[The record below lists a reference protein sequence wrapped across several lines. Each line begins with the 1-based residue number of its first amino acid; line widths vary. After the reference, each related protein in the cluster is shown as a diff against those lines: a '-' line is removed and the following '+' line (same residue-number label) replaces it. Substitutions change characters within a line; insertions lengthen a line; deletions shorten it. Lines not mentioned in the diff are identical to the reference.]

1 MTYVTT
7 FLHRT
12 YAAFLLLG
20 GVVWA
25 SNFLLQL
32 GISLIDAEW
41 VSFYLAVGIAA
52 AFLQV
57 PYGKRAGVI
66 DIALG
71 FVAIASWLWMS
82 VHFQTWLVDINGATP
97 EKYIPGAI
105 AIIVMMEALRKASGL
120 PITTLV
126 WLLIIYGFFGYL
138 LPQPL
143 QANYLAPEPFI
154 LYLYAD
160 TNAIPGFVLNI
171 IAGMVLA
178 FIVFGKLMEVSGA
191 TQFFNDLAMALM
203 GHRRGGPAKVA
214 VVASGM
220 FGSISSSP
228 VSNIMST
235 GVVTIPL
242 MKRVGFKPHYAAAIE
257 AVASTGGQ
265 IAPPVMGATAFLI
278 AEFLRVSYFD
288 VVIAAILPALFY
300 YVCLFMQVDAVAQR
314 EGLMG
319 MPRSQLPK
327 LGTVLREGWAFVIPL
342 VLLVYLLFG
351 RGSTAAYS
359 ALASSLV
366 LLAFALIRGKLRTR
380 AEWGVLIFG
389 GGAGM
394 VPLIM
399 IGGAA
404 GAVVG
409 VMNST
414 GLGQSLSFVLVQ
426 AGSSWGLMP
435 MLLVTAI
442 LCIILGM
449 GMPTTAI
456 YVILA
461 TVIGPAM
468 IKMGMTPMAAHLFIF
483 YFGVMSFL
491 TPPVAVSSFV
501 AAGVAGASMW
511 QTGWVGMQLS
521 MIALMLPFV
530 WAYDPS
536 LLLDGSWLSISI
548 VIATTL
554 AAILLISRGLLSM
567 HVGNIAGMTIRIVL
581 TLAAIAVAT
590 APVWL
595 GPESVTAGVIAV
607 AVIAACKWWPKPES
621 HMLQS
626 QGASAGEQTGGR
638 LC

>member
-1 MTYVTT
+1 MTPVTS
-7 FLHRT
+7 FLQRF
-12 YAAFLLLG
+12 YSAFLLLG

-25 SNFLLQL
+25 SNILSWW

-41 VSFYLAVGIAA
+41 VSVYLSIGIAT

-57 PYGKRAGVI
+57 PYGKRAGLFDV
-66 DIALG
+66 ALG
-71 FVAIASWLWMS
+71 LVAIAAWFWMS
-82 VHFQTWLVDINGATP
+82 RHFEAWLVDIEGATP
-97 EKYIPGAI
+97 AKYLPGAI
-105 AIIVMMEALRKASGL
+105 AIVLMMEALRKTSGL
-120 PITTLV
+120 PITILV
-126 WLLIIYGFFGYL
+126 WLLIGYGFFGYL
-138 LPQPL
+138 LPPPV
-143 QANYLAPEPFI
+143 QANYQRPEAFI

-160 TNAIPGFVLNI
+160 TNAIPGLVLVI

-191 TQFFNDLAMALM
+191 TRFFTDLAMAVM

-214 VVASGM
+214 VVASSL

-228 VSNIMST
+228 VGNIMST

-278 AEFLRVSYFD
+278 AEFLRISYFE
-288 VVIAAILPALFY
+288 VVVAAALPALFY
-300 YVCLFMQVDAVAQR
+300 YICLFMQVDALAQN
-314 EGLMG
+314 EGLSG
-319 MPRSQLPK
+319 IPRAQLPR
-327 LGTVLREGWAFVIPL
+327 LAVVLRKGWGFVVPL
-342 VLLVYLLFG
+342 VLLVYLLFW
-351 RGSTAAYS
+351 RGATPAFA
-359 ALASSLV
+359 ALASSALLLV
-366 LLAFALIRGKLRTR
+366 FALLKGSLRSR
-380 AEWGVLIFG
+380 AEWGELIFG
-389 GGAGM
+389 GGGGM

-404 GAVVG
+404 GVVVG
-409 VMNST
+409 VMNAT

-426 AGSSWGLMP
+426 AGSSWGLLP
-435 MLLVTAI
+435 MLLITAI

-461 TVIGPAM
+461 TVIGPTL
-468 IKMGMTPMAAHLFIF
+468 IKMGLTPLSAHLFIF

-501 AAGVAGASMW
+501 AAGLAGASMW
-511 QTGWVGMQLS
+511 RTGWVGMQLS
-521 MIALMLPFV
+521 MIALLLPFI

-536 LLLDGSWLSISI
+536 LLLDGSLLSIAI
-548 VIATTL
+548 VCATTL
-554 AAILLISRGLLSM
+554 SAILLISRALHSL
-567 HVGNIAGMTIRIVL
+567 HAGNAAGTAIGIAIML
-581 TLAAIAVAT
+581 TAIAIAA

-595 GPESVTAGVIAV
+595 GPESTIAGVLAV
-607 AVIAACKWWPKPES
+607 AGMVAAKWWSRRES
-621 HMLQS
+621 RGLLP
-626 QGASAGEQTGGR
+626 QGAPLGE
-638 LC
+638 

>member
-1 MTYVTT
+1 MTPVTT
-7 FLHRT
+7 FLQRT
-12 YAAFLLLG
+12 YATFLLLG
-20 GVVWA
+20 GVIWA
-25 SNFLLQL
+25 SNVLLRV

-41 VSFYLAVGIAA
+41 VSVYLSIGIAA

-57 PYGKRAGVI
+57 PYGKRPGVI
-66 DIALG
+66 EIALG
-71 FVAIASWLWMS
+71 FVAIAAWFWMS
-82 VHFQTWLVDINGATP
+82 LHFEAWLVDINGATP
-97 EKYIPGAI
+97 EKYVPGAI
-105 AIIVMMEALRKASGL
+105 AIVLMMEALRKASGL
-120 PITTLV
+120 PITILV
-126 WLLIIYGFFGYL
+126 WLLIGYGFFGYL
-138 LPQPL
+138 VPQPL
-143 QANYLAPEPFI
+143 QANYLAPGSFI
-154 LYLYAD
+154 QYLYAD

-191 TQFFNDLAMALM
+191 TQFFNDFAMALM

-214 VVASGM
+214 VVASGL

-288 VVIAAILPALFY
+288 VVLAAILPALFY
-300 YVCLFMQVDAVAQR
+300 YICLFLQVDAVAQR
-314 EGLMG
+314 EGLLG
-319 MPRSQLPK
+319 VPRSQLPK
-327 LGTVLREGWAFVIPL
+327 LGKVLREGWAFVIPL

-351 RGSTAAYS
+351 RGSTAAFS
-359 ALASSLV
+359 ALASSAV
-366 LLAFALIRGKLRTR
+366 LLVFALIRGRLRTR

-426 AGSSWGLMP
+426 AGSTWGLMP

-483 YFGVMSFL
+483 YYGVMSFL
-491 TPPVAVSSFV
+491 TPPVAVASFV
-501 AAGVAGASMW
+501 AAGLAGASMW
-511 QTGWVGMQLS
+511 QTGWVGMQMS

-536 LLLDGSWLSISI
+536 LLLDGSWLSILI

-554 AAILLISRGLLSM
+554 AAVLLISRGLLSM
-567 HVGNIAGMTIRIVL
+567 RVGNVMGTVIRIAL
-581 TLAAIAVAT
+581 TLAAIAMAA

-595 GPESVTAGVIAV
+595 GPELMIAGIIAV
-607 AVIAACKWWPKPES
+607 AVIAACKWWPLRGLS
-621 HMLQS
+621 GSQS
-626 QGASAGEQTGGR
+626 DSTSGNSAT
-638 LC
+638 C

>member
-1 MTYVTT
+1 MTLVTA
-7 FLHRT
+7 FLQRL
-12 YAAFLLLG
+12 YSAFLLLG

-25 SNFLLQL
+25 SNILLYL
-32 GISLIDAEW
+32 NVSLIDAEW
-41 VSFYLAVGIAA
+41 VGVYLSVGIAT

-57 PYGKRAGVI
+57 PYGKRASVLEV
-66 DIALG
+66 ALG
-71 FVAIASWLWMS
+71 FVAIAAWFWMS
-82 VHFQTWLVDINGATP
+82 RHFEGWLVDIEGATP
-97 EKYIPGAI
+97 EKYVPGII
-105 AIIVMMEALRKASGL
+105 AIVLMMEALRKVSGL
-120 PITTLV
+120 PITLLV
-126 WLLIIYGFFGYL
+126 WLLIGYGFFGFL

-143 QANYLAPEPFI
+143 QANYLAPESFI

-160 TNAIPGFVLNI
+160 TNAIPGLVLVI

-191 TQFFNDLAMALM
+191 TQFFTDFAMAIM

-214 VVASGM
+214 VVASGL

-228 VSNIMST
+228 VGNIMST

-265 IAPPVMGATAFLI
+265 IAPPVMGATAFLM
-278 AEFLRVSYFD
+278 AEFLRISYFD
-288 VVIAAILPALFY
+288 VVVAAALPALFY
-300 YVCLFMQVDAVAQR
+300 YFCLFMQVDAVAQY
-314 EGLMG
+314 EGLSG
-319 MPRSQLPK
+319 VPRSQLPK
-327 LGTVLREGWAFVIPL
+327 LALVLRKGWLYVAPL
-342 VLLVYLLFG
+342 ALLIYLLFW
-351 RGSTAAYS
+351 RGSTPAFA
-359 ALASSLV
+359 ALASSALLLV
-366 LLAFALIRGKLRTR
+366 FALLKGRLRGR
-380 AEWGVLIFG
+380 AEWSELIFG
-389 GGAGM
+389 GGGGM

-404 GAVVG
+404 GVVVG
-409 VMNST
+409 VMNAT

-426 AGSSWGLMP
+426 AGSSWGLLP
-435 MLLVTAI
+435 TLLVTAI

-461 TVIGPAM
+461 TVIGPAL
-468 IKMGMTPMAAHLFIF
+468 IKMGMTPMAAHMFIF

-501 AAGVAGASMW
+501 AAGLAGASMW
-511 QTGWVGMQLS
+511 RTGWVGMQLS
-521 MIALMLPFV
+521 MIALVLPFI

-536 LLLDGSWLSISI
+536 LLLDGSWLSIAI

-554 AAILLISRGLLSM
+554 AAILLVSRGLLLLR
-567 HVGNIAGMTIRIVL
+567 VGNAVGMTIGIVFAL
-581 TLAAIAVAT
+581 VAVALVA

-607 AVIAACKWWPKPES
+607 AVVAACKWWPKPES
-621 HMLQS
+621 HVLEP
-626 QGASAGEQTGGR
+626 QGTSAGEQSGGQ

>member
-1 MTYVTT
+1 MTSVTT
-7 FLHRT
+7 FLQRF
-12 YAAFLLLG
+12 YSAFLLLG

-25 SNFLLQL
+25 SNILLQL

-41 VSFYLAVGIAA
+41 VGVYLSVGIAT

-57 PYGKRAGVI
+57 PYGKRAGLLEIV
-66 DIALG
+66 LG
-71 FVAIASWLWMS
+71 FVAIAAWFWMS
-82 VHFQTWLVDINGATP
+82 RHFEGWLVDIEGATP
-97 EKYIPGAI
+97 EKYVPGAI
-105 AIIVMMEALRKASGL
+105 AIVLMMEALRKVSGL
-120 PITTLV
+120 PITLLV
-126 WLLIIYGFFGYL
+126 WLLIGYGFFGYL
-138 LPQPL
+138 LPPPL
-143 QANYLAPEPFI
+143 QANYQPPEAFI

-160 TNAIPGFVLNI
+160 TNAIPGLVLVI

-191 TQFFNDLAMALM
+191 TQFFTDLAMAVM

-228 VSNIMST
+228 VGNIMST

-265 IAPPVMGATAFLI
+265 IAPPVMGATAFLM
-278 AEFLRVSYFD
+278 AEFLRISYFD

-300 YVCLFMQVDAVAQR
+300 YICLFMQVDAVARR
-314 EGLMG
+314 EGLSG
-319 MPRSQLPK
+319 MPRAQLPK
-327 LGTVLREGWAFVIPL
+327 LVPVLRNGWAFAVPL
-342 VLLVYLLFG
+342 ALLIYLLFW
-351 RGSTAAYS
+351 RGSTPAFAALAAS
-359 ALASSLV
+359 AL
-366 LLAFALIRGKLRTR
+366 LLLFALLKGQLRSR
-380 AEWGVLIFG
+380 AEWGELIFG
-389 GGAGM
+389 GGGGM

-404 GAVVG
+404 GVVVG
-409 VMNST
+409 VMNAT

-426 AGSSWGLMP
+426 AGGSWGLLP
-435 MLLVTAI
+435 MLLITAI

-456 YVILA
+456 YVILS
-461 TVIGPAM
+461 TVIGPAL
-468 IKMGMTPMAAHLFIF
+468 IKMGLTPMAAHMFIF

-501 AAGVAGASMW
+501 AAGLAGASMW
-511 QTGWVGMQLS
+511 RTGWVGMRLS
-521 MIALMLPFV
+521 VIALLLPFI

-536 LLLDGSWLSISI
+536 LLLDGSWLSIAI

-554 AAILLISRGLLSM
+554 AAILLISRGFLALHGGSAASM
-567 HVGNIAGMTIRIVL
+567 MIGIVV
-581 TLAAIAVAT
+581 TLAAIALAA

-595 GPESVTAGVIAV
+595 GPESAAAGVVAV
-607 AVIAACKWWPKPES
+607 AVVAACKWWWRPDA
-621 HMLQS
+621 HGLQP
-626 QGASAGEQTGGR
+626 QGAPATE
-638 LC
+638 

>member
-1 MTYVTT
+1 MTPVTT
-7 FLHRT
+7 FLRRT

-25 SNFLLQL
+25 SNILLRL
-32 GISLIDAEW
+32 DVSLIDAEW
-41 VSFYLAVGIAA
+41 VGVYLSVGIAA

-57 PYGKRAGVI
+57 PYGRRAGLLE
-66 DIALG
+66 IALG
-71 FVAIASWLWMS
+71 FVAIAAWFWMS
-82 VHFQTWLVDINGATP
+82 HHFELWLVDIDGATP
-97 EKYIPGAI
+97 EKYVPGVI
-105 AIIVMMEALRKASGL
+105 AIVLMLEGLRKVSGL
-120 PITTLV
+120 PITLLV
-126 WLLIIYGFFGYL
+126 WLLIGYGFFGYL

-143 QANYLAPEPFI
+143 QANYQRPEAFI

-160 TNAIPGFVLNI
+160 TNAIPGLVLVI

-191 TQFFNDLAMALM
+191 TQFFTDLAMSIM

-214 VVASGM
+214 VVASSL

-228 VSNIMST
+228 VGNIMST

-242 MKRVGFKPHYAAAIE
+242 MKKVGFKPHYAAAIE

-265 IAPPVMGATAFLI
+265 IAPPVMGATAFLM
-278 AEFLRVSYFD
+278 AEFLRISYFD
-288 VVIAAILPALFY
+288 VVIAAALPALFY
-300 YVCLFMQVDAVAQR
+300 YICLFMQVDAVAQR
-314 EGLMG
+314 EGLSG

-327 LGTVLREGWAFVIPL
+327 LIPVLRKGWAFVVPL
-342 VLLVYLLFG
+342 ALLVYLLFW
-351 RGSTAAYS
+351 RGATPAFAALAAS
-359 ALASSLV
+359 ALLLV
-366 LLAFALIRGKLRTR
+366 FALLKGRLRTR
-380 AEWGVLIFG
+380 AEWAELIFG

-404 GAVVG
+404 GVVVG
-409 VMNST
+409 VMNAT

-426 AGSSWGLMP
+426 AGSSWGLFP
-435 MLLVTAI
+435 MLLITAV

-461 TVIGPAM
+461 TVIGPAL

-501 AAGVAGASMW
+501 AAGLAGANMW
-511 QTGWVGMQLS
+511 RTGWVGMQLS
-521 MIALMLPFV
+521 VMALLLPFI
-530 WAYDPS
+530 WAYDPA
-536 LLLDGSWLSISI
+536 LLLDGSWLSIAV

-554 AAILLISRGLLSM
+554 AAILVFNRGLLAL
-567 HVGNIAGMTIRIVL
+567 HGGNVGRVAIGIVIM
-581 TLAAIAVAT
+581 LAAIGIAGT
-590 APVWL
+590 PVWL
-595 GPESVTAGVIAV
+595 GPEFGDSRRHRCGRRRGVQMVAEAGAPHCGGAGYTAG
-607 AVIAACKWWPKPES
+607 
-621 HMLQS
+621 
-626 QGASAGEQTGGR
+626 GR
-638 LC
+638 VD